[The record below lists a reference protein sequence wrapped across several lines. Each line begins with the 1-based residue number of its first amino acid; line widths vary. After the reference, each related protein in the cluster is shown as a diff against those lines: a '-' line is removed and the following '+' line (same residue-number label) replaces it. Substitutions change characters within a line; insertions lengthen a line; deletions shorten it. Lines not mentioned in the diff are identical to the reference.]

1 MLLPKSRLLLLTTFL
16 VLTAILY
23 YTLDLSTLSSRIPI
37 YNPFSST
44 PNPENLG
51 VILHPDEHIYREPKT
66 IKHVWA
72 ITKGLRSPDGVEKS
86 VYLINGQFP
95 GPLIEARSGDEL
107 IIEVRN
113 GVRDEGVAIHWHG
126 LWMKGVSLS
135 LHFFQ
140 VLILKIFKGANEMD
154 GVVGL
159 TQCPIKTSKSF
170 TYKFKIDDDQAG
182 TYWYHAH
189 SELQRADGMYG
200 SLVIHKPATSG
211 ISEKKEYGY
220 DDDINLLIGD
230 WYHRPSHEVQDYFK
244 DFSNAGNEVSNPS
257 RKLERNIAD
266 YGKPAPDSL
275 VINGKG
281 YFNCSMAV
289 PARPVRCKHVAIPQL
304 NLREGKTRLRI
315 VNTGAMVGYTI
326 SLIGYTM
333 TVIQV
338 DGGSPVSDAPN
349 ALSIGILYP
358 GERMDI
364 LIEPS
369 STFNSQTA
377 ALRIELD
384 PENLQFPNF
393 ALTETQS
400 FPITTNLTS
409 PPPTPLNP
417 TPTPTPLFNL
427 PTATGPPLNL
437 PKSANEN
444 LLLYTKIEILGEY
457 NNAPKGFINQTTWS
471 QPHSR
476 PLITVNRSEW
486 GDVFIPFVKTG
497 REQWVDIVLNNFD
510 DKGHPFHLHGTP
522 FHHLTTHSFGL
533 GGYAESYN
541 PFGAL
546 PTPAPS
552 LNTANPVRKDTVFVP
567 SMGYVVLRVKVDN
580 PGLWFFHCHVLW
592 HQDVGM
598 AMGFHFGEVEEGFGR
613 DGVEMGC

>member
-23 YTLDLSTLSSRIPI
+23 YTLDLTTLSSNILTH
-37 YNPFSST
+37 NPFSST
-44 PNPENLG
+44 PKPENLG
-51 VILHPDEHIYREPKT
+51 AILHPDEHIYREPKT
-66 IKHVWA
+66 IKHVWT

-113 GVRDEGVAIHWHG
+113 GVRDEGVAMHWHG
-126 LWMKGVSLS
+126 LWM
-135 LHFFQ
+135 
-140 VLILKIFKGANEMD
+140 KGANEMD

-182 TYWYHAH
+182 TFWYHAH

-230 WYHRPSHEVQDYFK
+230 WYHRPSHEVQDYYK
-244 DFSNAGNEVSNPS
+244 DFSNAGNE
-257 RKLERNIAD
+257 L
-266 YGKPAPDSL
+266 APDSL

-304 NLREGKTRLRI
+304 NLGKGKTRLRI

-333 TVIQV
+333 KVIQV

-369 STFNSQTA
+369 STFDSQTA
-377 ALRIELD
+377 ALRIEFD

-393 ALTETQS
+393 ALSEAQS
-400 FPITTNLTS
+400 FPITTNLTTFS
-409 PPPTPLNP
+409 PPTAPKPTQ
-417 TPTPTPLFNL
+417 TPTPTPLFDLLN
-427 PTATGPPLNL
+427 ATGPPLNL
-437 PKSANEN
+437 PKSADEN
-444 LLLYTKIEILGEY
+444 LVLYTKIEILGEY

-486 GDVFIPFVKTG
+486 GEAFIPFVKSG
-497 REQWVDIVLNNFD
+497 RERWVDIVLNNFD
-510 DKGHPFHLHGTP
+510 DRGHPFHLHGTP
-522 FHHLTTHSFGL
+522 FHHLTTHAFGI

-552 LNTANPVRKDTVFVP
+552 LNTANPVRKDTLFVP
-567 SMGYVVLRVKVDN
+567 SMGYVVLRVRVDN
-580 PGLWFFHCHVLW
+580 PGVWFFHCHVLW

-598 AMGFHFGEVEEGFGR
+598 AMGLHFGEEEEGFGR
-613 DGVEMGC
+613 GKDGEGC